1 MIFSLVHFDN
11 QFDNIETLTP
21 LDYYVWL
28 KDKSKII
35 IQVDRKELQRE
46 SGCPAVER
54 GTLVQL
60 VKRRYDGSQTT
71 VSSGSLSL
79 MSPSA

>member
-1 MIFSLVHFDN
+1 MHFDN

-54 GTLVQL
+54 GALV
-60 VKRRYDGSQTT
+60 
-71 VSSGSLSL
+71 
-79 MSPSA
+79 

>member
-1 MIFSLVHFDN
+1 MQFYN

-21 LDYYVWL
+21 PDYYVWL

-54 GTLVQL
+54 GTLV
-60 VKRRYDGSQTT
+60 
-71 VSSGSLSL
+71 
-79 MSPSA
+79 

>member
-1 MIFSLVHFDN
+1 MQFYN

-21 LDYYVWL
+21 PVWL

-35 IQVDRKELQRE
+35 IQVDRKEFQRE

-54 GTLVQL
+54 GTLV
-60 VKRRYDGSQTT
+60 
-71 VSSGSLSL
+71 
-79 MSPSA
+79 